1 MENSCLEP
9 RGRYFHLPGQGL
21 LVPVGFSNT
30 AKHRLLNGSCRFP
43 QRGQICVV
51 QRPWVLIRAPP
62 LFSVL
67 PCASASSA
75 AKWGNP
81 ILEGLL
87 SSRTTLG
94 QEPGSWMDY
103 NHELSLLLLSWW
115 FCELSSYLKYLTLL
129 ASLWHLILLAIMI
142 LAVIP
147 GCYINMAHLQTL
159 GPFVTLFSFCLFL
172 PWTFWR
178 LFSISTHLSSV
189 FTFSSCA
196 SNATSEQMTANS
208 PLCYQHLWVF
218 LTVSPF
224 ILLFPPVSPPW
235 IPDPN
240 F

>member
-9 RGRYFHLPGQGL
+9 RGRYFHLPGQRL
-21 LVPVGFSNT
+21 PVPVGFSNPT
-30 AKHRLLNGSCRFP
+30 KHRLLNGSCRFP
-43 QRGQICVV
+43 PRGQIWVV
-51 QRPWVLIRAPP
+51 QWPWVLIGAPP

-87 SSRTTLG
+87 SSHTALG
-94 QEPGSWMDY
+94 QKPGSWMDY
-103 NHELSLLLLSWW
+103 KYELSLLLLLWW

-142 LAVIP
+142 LVVIP

-178 LFSISTHLSSV
+178 LFSISTPLSSV
-189 FTFSSCA
+189 LTFSMCFK
-196 SNATSEQMTANS
+196 
-208 PLCYQHLWVF
+208 CHL
-218 LTVSPF
+218 
-224 ILLFPPVSPPW
+224 
-235 IPDPN
+235 
-240 F
+240 